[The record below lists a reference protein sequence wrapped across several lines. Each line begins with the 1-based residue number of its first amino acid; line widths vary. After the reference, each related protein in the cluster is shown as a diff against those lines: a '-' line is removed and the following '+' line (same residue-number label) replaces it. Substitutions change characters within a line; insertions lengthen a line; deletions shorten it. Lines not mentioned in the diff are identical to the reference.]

1 MFKSFYGLSFN
12 PFDKSL
18 NEGYAFKSRDYQQM
32 FSRLDYLKNTR
43 GIGLFTAPPGMG
55 KTFALRCF
63 AKGLNPNLFQLSYI
77 CLSTVSVSE
86 FYHQFA
92 FELGLDYSSKK
103 TIMFRNIQERLLYLF
118 KEKRKT
124 FILAIDE
131 SQYLNPG
138 IFRDI
143 KMLMNVHFDSL
154 DPLALIF
161 IGQPYLTSILEK
173 PVHESLKQRIIVHYN
188 YEGLSSD
195 EAKDYIYSRIEA
207 AGGAPSLI
215 NEAAVHAVANFCQG
229 TPRIINTLMT
239 DALILGTQLK
249 EITID
254 TEIILAASNNL
265 ALR

>member
-1 MFKSFYGLSFN
+1 MFNSFYGLSFN
-12 PFDKSL
+12 PFDKSIL
-18 NEGYAFKSRDYQQM
+18 ESQAFKSGDFKQM
-32 FSRLDYLKNTR
+32 LSRLDYLKNTR

-63 AKGLNPNLFQLSYI
+63 AKNLNPNLFRLSYI

-86 FYHQFA
+86 FYHQFS
-92 FELGLDYSSKK
+92 FELGLDYSTKK
-103 TIMFRNIQERLLYLF
+103 TVMFRNIQERLFYLL

-131 SQYLNPG
+131 SQYLNAG

-154 DPLALIF
+154 DYLALVF

-173 PVHESLKQRIIVHYN
+173 PVHESLRQRIVVHYS
-188 YEGLSSD
+188 YGGLSQS
-195 EAKDYIYSRIEA
+195 EARDYIYSRLEA
-207 AGGAPSLI
+207 AGGARTLMD
-215 NEAAVHAVANFCQG
+215 EAAVHAVANSCRG
-229 TPRIINTLMT
+229 VPRLINSLMSN
-239 DALILGTQLK
+239 ALIIGSQLEK
-249 EITID
+249 TVID
-254 TEIILAASNNL
+254 TDVIIAASDNL